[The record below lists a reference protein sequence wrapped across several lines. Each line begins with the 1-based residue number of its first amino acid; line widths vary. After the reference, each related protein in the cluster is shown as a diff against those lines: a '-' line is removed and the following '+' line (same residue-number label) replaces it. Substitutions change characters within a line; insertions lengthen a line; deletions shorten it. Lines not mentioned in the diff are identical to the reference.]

1 MNTLNQMQDKIFN
14 EDCLVGM
21 QAIPDESIDCVVT
34 DCPYHI
40 VGGGCSSESYRS
52 AKGHSQPSG
61 IMNRQRVTKHVSLS
75 GCINDSADDVR
86 AGKMFAFNNINFSD
100 WLPEVYR
107 VLKKGTHCYIMI
119 NSRNL
124 KELQTEAEKVGFVF
138 QNLLVWNKSNMA
150 GTPNKYYMQKC
161 EFILMLSKR
170 PARNINDMG
179 QSNLL
184 SCPNQI
190 GKANT
195 HPTAKPP
202 QLLQILIENSTN
214 PNDIVLDPFMG
225 SGATAIACVQSERHY
240 LGYEI
245 DPKYYELS
253 QKLMYEVPKQQS
265 LF

>member
-1 MNTLNQMQDKIFN
+1 MSMTTDKIFN
-14 EDCLVGM
+14 MDCLIGM
-21 QAIPDESIDCVVT
+21 KELPDECVDCVVS
-34 DCPYHI
+34 DVPYET
-40 VGGGCSSESYRS
+40 VGGGCSAGNYKT

-61 IMNRQRVTKHVSLS
+61 MLNRQRTVVRDEEKAQ
-75 GCINDSADDVR
+75 IEAVR
-86 AGKMFAFNNINFSD
+86 AGKMFEYNSIKFSD

-124 KELQTEAEKVGFVF
+124 KELQIEAEKVGFAF
-138 QNLLVWNKSNMA
+138 QNLLVWDKSNMA

-184 SCPNQI
+184 SCPNPT
-190 GKANT
+190 GKSST

-202 QLLQILIENSTN
+202 QLMRVLIENSTKKG
-214 PNDIVLDPFMG
+214 DLVLDPFMG
-225 SGATAIACVQSERHY
+225 SGATAIACTYCDRHFI
-240 LGYEI
+240 GYEI

-253 QKLMYEVPKQQS
+253 QKLLYRVPKQQS

>member
-1 MNTLNQMQDKIFN
+1 MQTEMELDNIYNIDCLAGLKEMQD
-14 EDCLVGM
+14 ESVDLVLCD
-21 QAIPDESIDCVVT
+21 P
-34 DCPYHI
+34 PYRLS
-40 VGGGCSSESYRS
+40 GGGCSEGEYKT
-52 AKGHSQPSG
+52 AKGHRQPSG
-61 IMNRQRVTKHVSLS
+61 VMNRQRTHIDIESDDAA
-75 GCINDSADDVR
+75 NDVR
-86 AGKMFAFNNINFSD
+86 AGKMFAFNDIKFSD

-124 KELQTEAEKVGFVF
+124 KELQIEAEKVGFAF
-138 QNLLVWNKSNMA
+138 QNLLVWDKSNMA

-184 SCPNQI
+184 SCPNPT
-190 GKANT
+190 GKSNT

-202 QLLQILIENSTN
+202 QLMRVLIENSTKKG
-214 PNDIVLDPFMG
+214 DLVLDPFMG
-225 SGATAIACVQSERHY
+225 SGATAIACTYCDRHFI
-240 LGYEI
+240 GYEI

-253 QKLMYEVPKQQS
+253 QKLLYRVPKQQS

>member
-1 MNTLNQMQDKIFN
+1 MTIDKIFN
-14 EDCLVGM
+14 MDCLIGM
-21 QAIPDESIDCVVT
+21 KELPDESVDCVVT
-34 DCPYHI
+34 DCPYET
-40 VGGGCSSESYRS
+40 VGGGCSAGNYKT

-61 IMNRQRVTKHVSLS
+61 MLNRQRTVVRDEEKAQ
-75 GCINDSADDVR
+75 IEAVR
-86 AGKMFAFNNINFSD
+86 AGKMFEYNSIKFSD

-124 KELQTEAEKVGFVF
+124 KELQIEAEKVGFAF
-138 QNLLVWNKSNMA
+138 QNLLVWDKSNMA

-184 SCPNQI
+184 SCPNPT
-190 GKANT
+190 GKSNT

-202 QLLQILIENSTN
+202 RLMQVLIENSTKKG
-214 PNDIVLDPFMG
+214 DLVLDPFMG

-245 DPKYYELS
+245 DEKYFNVAERRLKS
-253 QKLMYEVPKQQS
+253 MAVQKT
-265 LF
+265 LFDLI